1 MTIPDLRS
9 FLHKVAD
16 LGCSTLDADGNCLAC
31 QAAELARA
39 MDSKSLQPDEA
50 SRTVHIADVVTH
62 THGHKQN
69 AREAQ

>member
-1 MTIPDLRS
+1 MTTPDLRS

-39 MDSKSLQPDEA
+39 MDSKSLQPDEV
-50 SRTVHIADVVTH
+50 SRTLDVADVVTC
-62 THGHKQN
+62 THGHKQG
-69 AREAQ
+69 